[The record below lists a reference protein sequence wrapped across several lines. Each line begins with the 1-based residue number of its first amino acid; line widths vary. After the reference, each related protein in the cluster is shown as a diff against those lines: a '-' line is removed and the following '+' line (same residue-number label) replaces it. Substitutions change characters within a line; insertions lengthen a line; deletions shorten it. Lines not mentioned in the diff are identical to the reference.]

1 MGFQQ
6 LELSELK
13 DKVSELMVVN
23 TSMDIEADEV
33 EQLLH
38 TIIDNVVIEARNLS
52 TINEFLEEELN

>member
-52 TINEFLEEELN
+52 TINGFLEE